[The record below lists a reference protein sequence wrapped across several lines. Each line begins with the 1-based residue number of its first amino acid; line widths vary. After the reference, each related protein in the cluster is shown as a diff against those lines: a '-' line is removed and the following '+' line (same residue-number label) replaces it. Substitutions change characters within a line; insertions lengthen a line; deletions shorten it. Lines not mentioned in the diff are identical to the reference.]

1 MSQAQET
8 ALVIFGPFSH
18 VVISLDWYKKPIAQ
32 TEAGSQTPTPQE
44 SLEPCMGGF
53 KHVLVYR
60 RISGSQN
67 VMNKTYADSFEAISA
82 SATMIQ

>member
-1 MSQAQET
+1 
-8 ALVIFGPFSH
+8 
-18 VVISLDWYKKPIAQ
+18 
-32 TEAGSQTPTPQE
+32 
-44 SLEPCMGGF
+44 MGGF